1 MRSSRAS
8 RLLWIA
14 MAALLLSFGAMTS
27 IARAGEAAAGD
38 GGWSDWRSWRPSVA
52 IGAGISSRSTNGVVH
67 AQDVDIS
74 PGAAQSLQNLYDERS
89 TALDGAVFPIELSLM
104 APAFESLPADPRL
117 FVSAGYVVN
126 AFKSKV
132 PGAAG
137 FEVVD
142 WTTPGV
148 FPIRIEQTLDQDT
161 IWYVGLGAAFLLPV
175 DRYETRL
182 SASLRYSEDRM
193 TVDRR
198 LLFSTTAARDPNFT
212 ITDSTQ
218 VLVREIAPGVVL
230 DVDLDQ
236 RGPFLIGVYVET
248 HVAIALDSQSE
259 SLSVDAP
266 LGGTAKFQFTPDD
279 IRVMGTL
286 GLRLSW
292 VGW

>member
-8 RLLWIA
+8 HLPLIA
-14 MAALLLSFGAMTS
+14 MAVLLLSAGAMAS
-27 IARAGEAAAGD
+27 SARAADPAGD
-38 GGWSDWRSWRPSVA
+38 GGWSDWRSWRPSIA
-52 IGAGISSRSTNGVVH
+52 IGAGISSRSTQGIVH

-74 PGAAQSLQNLYDERS
+74 PGAAQSLHNLYDDRS

-137 FEVVD
+137 FELVD

-148 FPIRIEQTLDQDT
+148 FPIRIEQTLDQDSL
-161 IWYVGLGAAFLLPV
+161 WYVGLGAAFLLPV

-182 SASLRYSEDRM
+182 SASLRYSEDRI

-198 LLFSTTAARDPNFT
+198 LLFSTTPQRDPNFT
-212 ITDSTQ
+212 ISDSKQ
-218 VLVREIAPGVVL
+218 LLIRELAPGVVL

-236 RGPFLIGVYVET
+236 RGPFLMGVYVET
-248 HVAIALDSQSE
+248 HVAIALESQPQ
-259 SLSVDAP
+259 SLSIAAP
-266 LGGTAKFQFTPDD
+266 LGGTASFQFEPDD
-279 IRVMGTL
+279 IRVMGSV
-286 GLRLSW
+286 GLRVTW